1 MDGCRCLLLLLLMQ
15 HSVCCV
21 VIVSNRQPDALFS
34 GACRFMAMHAAD
46 SVAHRSKAKNCRQQ
60 IGIRLD
66 GSTKLMAFPCFPLE
80 RHTWS
85 TLDFSSP

>member
-15 HSVCCV
+15 HSVCCA

-46 SVAHRSKAKNCRQQ
+46 SKLKLRDSHVAQWDVAHPGLVELA
-60 IGIRLD
+60 
-66 GSTKLMAFPCFPLE
+66 
-80 RHTWS
+80 W
-85 TLDFSSP
+85 